1 MCWRTRRTEGEL
13 ADPVRGEPGVR
24 VRARVPREERAEWQ
38 EAEEAYYAE
47 DSMRDDVLLE
57 RK

>member
-1 MCWRTRRTEGEL
+1 MCWSTRRTEGEL

-24 VRARVPREERAEWQ
+24 VRARVPREERAEGQ
-38 EAEEAYYAE
+38 EPEKAYYTE
-47 DSMRDDVLLE
+47 DGMRDDVLLE